1 MSSSVTGSTLRLPKA
16 QRRDPKIW
24 FWSLFLS
31 QEAIFSPPRFVRI
44 GGIELSHF
52 YLQIK
57 RDWGTSPYGAWVIQN
72 WISPSSSSSSWNIFF
87 SIYLNITSV
96 QRIRFYQIFCFQSLN
111 TFSFICERKFW
122 NALSHT
128 LRIQL
133 RLRELHC
140 RSRAVQ
146 CRSLVTVVNL
156 NVDHS

>member
-1 MSSSVTGSTLRLPKA
+1 MNSSVTGSTLRLPKA
-16 QRRDPKIW
+16 QRRDSKIW

-31 QEAIFSPPRFVRI
+31 QEAIFSLRDLWGLGALSWATFICKSNEIEAPRHM
-44 GGIELSHF
+44 ELGSYKTGSALLLF
-52 YLQIK
+52 QFMKY
-57 RDWGTSPYGAWVIQN
+57 
-72 WISPSSSSSSWNIFF
+72 IFF
-87 SIYLNITSV
+87 YLNISSV

-146 CRSLVTVVNL
+146 CRSLVAVVNL